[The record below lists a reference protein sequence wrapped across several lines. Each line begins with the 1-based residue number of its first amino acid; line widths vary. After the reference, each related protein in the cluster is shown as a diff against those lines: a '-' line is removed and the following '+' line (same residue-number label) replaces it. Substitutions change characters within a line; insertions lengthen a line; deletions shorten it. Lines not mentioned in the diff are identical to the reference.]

1 MKENSIKDRVNILK
15 IECYITENDKNEQL
29 LNIGTTF
36 SDAIK
41 MEEFKHYKDEL
52 HKNIKPI
59 INNLQQVVMNT
70 LEWEDEQC

>member
-1 MKENSIKDRVNILK
+1 MEENSIKDRVNILK

-70 LEWEDEQC
+70 LEMEGEQ